1 MSYPT
6 TTTTS
11 SKEKIFPG
19 WTLPVKVSNEAHGRE
34 WDFFFFPPQSHQN
47 VGCFPFYLSN
57 VCSATICV
65 FYFSS
70 PKTPREDKWILSC
83 LLIVSRHKEMYKSAI
98 KLLFLLLSIC
108 KGMHSFSISWCL
120 GFWKGK
126 FIFSIFL
133 VHPTNKSVVL
143 RLHKSILNIW
153 KSNCKRQS
161 T

>member
-1 MSYPT
+1 MLILALQPKERSI
-6 TTTTS
+6 TS
-11 SKEKIFPG
+11 TALLIRSFGQEVPIQ
-19 WTLPVKVSNEAHGRE
+19 GRYLYGRVYFLLQFALIKFQRKKYSQGGLYQSMCLMKHMGE
-34 WDFFFFPPQSHQN
+34 NGIFFFPPQSHQN

-108 KGMHSFSISWCL
+108 KGMHSFSIS
-120 GFWKGK
+120 
-126 FIFSIFL
+126 
-133 VHPTNKSVVL
+133 
-143 RLHKSILNIW
+143 
-153 KSNCKRQS
+153 
-161 T
+161 